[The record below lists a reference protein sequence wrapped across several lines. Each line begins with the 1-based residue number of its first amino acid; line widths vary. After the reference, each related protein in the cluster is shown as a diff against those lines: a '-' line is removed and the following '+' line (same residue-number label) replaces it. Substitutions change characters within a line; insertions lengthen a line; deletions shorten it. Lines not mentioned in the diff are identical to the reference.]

1 MPSNL
6 SSSHLIALCKKRR
19 VFGGS
24 VGPGLLASFRRSGGH
39 FGYGKVSQTLLLK
52 QNNYETRRPATA
64 GKVPTVKKS
73 LLGGKRLDA
82 RRGGEV
88 QLEMCVTYI
97 RFTSSCPL
105 PLWGRPLCRH
115 VQKALPPSTPVSAC
129 AFWQMTS
136 ETVDCFPTSPPFGT
150 TSNTQGPV

>member
-52 QNNYETRRPATA
+52 QNIYETRRSATT
-64 GKVPTVKKS
+64 GKVPTVKTS

-88 QLEMCVTYI
+88 QLEMCVTYHKI
-97 RFTSSCPL
+97 YL
-105 PLWGRPLCRH
+105 
-115 VQKALPPSTPVSAC
+115 QLPPPSLGQTTLPARPESTPSLYTCVRMRLLANDIRNGRLLPHLSP
-129 AFWQMTS
+129 FWYD
-136 ETVDCFPTSPPFGT
+136 E
-150 TSNTQGPV
+150 